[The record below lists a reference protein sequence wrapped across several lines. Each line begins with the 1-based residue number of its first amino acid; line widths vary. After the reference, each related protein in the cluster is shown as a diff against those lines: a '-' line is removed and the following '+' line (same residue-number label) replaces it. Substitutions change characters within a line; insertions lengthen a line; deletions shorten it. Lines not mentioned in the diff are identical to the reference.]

1 MVARFP
7 TASSALQRLVVVY
20 RNYYQRLSTSQRNRK
35 TYFVLSVEIDPA
47 LAIKPNITQMGALV
61 STPGEH
67 GQRYG
72 DRYIDT
78 NLPNID
84 LNLEFPSSSTG
95 LGEHD
100 GAIPIPIVID
110 DFNSIVQIVSSQNEE
125 NGSENFFPNK
135 TISDAKFQFAE
146 CLLVTLHAR
155 PSLNNRRS
163 NEVTFRVL
171 RHNKFPPIKHD
182 LSAFLFSRRDEAE
195 DPLLRLRRNNGT
207 TT

>member
-1 MVARFP
+1 MR
-7 TASSALQRLVVVY
+7 
-20 RNYYQRLSTSQRNRK
+20 
-35 TYFVLSVEIDPA
+35 
-47 LAIKPNITQMGALV
+47 GLV
-61 STPGEH
+61 SAPGEH
-67 GQRYG
+67 GQGHG
-72 DRYIDT
+72 DRHIDA

-100 GAIPIPIVID
+100 GTISIPIVID
-110 DFNSIVQIVSSQNEE
+110 DFNSIVQVVSSQDEE

-135 TISDAKFQFAE
+135 TISDTKFQFVG

-171 RHNKFPPIKHD
+171 RHSKFRPIKHD

-195 DPLLRLRRNNGT
+195 DPLFRLRRNNGT
-207 TT
+207 TL